1 MKIAP
6 QFRAFLDS
14 FHYLALPKIGMFES
28 ISTEVNPLTG
38 EIDRHLVRFS
48 SDAEVICST
57 EFISFISQ
65 NLKIDSRIAESD
77 LSSFCNSIRELL
89 SQGFEAE
96 IPGIGFLH
104 SDSRNQIIFS
114 GKSIYNAS
122 LQRPTRK
129 AASVMSSSFWL

>member
-14 FHYLALPKIGMFES
+14 FHYLALPKIGRFES
-28 ISTEVNPLTG
+28 ISTEINPLTG
-38 EIDRHLVRFS
+38 EIDKHLVRFS
-48 SDAEVICST
+48 NETEGTGSA
-57 EFISFISQ
+57 EFINFISQ

-77 LSSFCNSIRELL
+77 LSSFCNSVRELL

-114 GKSIYNAS
+114 GKSIYNAHSQRTREKTVS
-122 LQRPTRK
+122 L
-129 AASVMSSSFWL
+129 MSSSFWL